1 MTAWLTTIQ
10 PEATRL
16 SSSRR
21 DMNTAAAT
29 NRRFFSLGFFLLICF
44 AASLATYPKAADWYT
59 NLRKPD
65 WTPPREVFEPVW
77 TALYASMA
85 VAAWLIWDR
94 LHGAAFPALKLF
106 AYQLGLNV
114 IWSILFFTL
123 RNPDAAA
130 TEVLVLW
137 LVLGATTVSFLR
149 IHRLAGMLMVPYWA
163 CVTFAAAL
171 NYSIAQT
178 N

>member
-1 MTAWLTTIQ
+1 M
-10 PEATRL
+10 
-16 SSSRR
+16 
-21 DMNTAAAT
+21 
-29 NRRFFSLGFFLLICF
+29 
-44 AASLATYPKAADWYT
+44 
-59 NLRKPD
+59 
-65 WTPPREVFEPVW
+65 FEPVW